1 MFVNLESAIRSTVW
15 AFALAE
21 VAWLGFHL
29 VCPLAGC
36 YLWAPSFYLDAYASC
51 GLDYWV
57 WPGAAWCGSYA
68 RTLLLGL
75 GLGLGL
81 GPAPAAAS
89 VPITT
94 SSQVIQSGDI
104 ISSSSL
110 TASVTIEGWA
120 AEMCAR
126 LAVATVPSTTA
137 PQAIQSGA
145 PVASGALTAEVKA
158 GDRNAEMQSRPVAS
172 ATVDEKGRAME
183 ASEKVRGDAVLKD
196 QTDRDRLCGE
206 ASYTGL
212 FKRGELERMA
222 RRRFQ
227 DPEPKREGR
236 WWYLIYWRD
245 VIENGRRRR
254 IRTRDKLGPA
264 TMPQREAKK
273 LAAELLR
280 PMNQGLESFG
290 SATLFMTFVNDAYR
304 AGVVPT
310 LAASTKERY
319 ESVLRNHLLPTFG
332 GVALR
337 DITPAAVQRY
347 FAGFAQRSLQHE
359 SVDKIRDV
367 LSAILGE
374 AIRCGMLTKNPVE
387 GVRLPKP
394 KQRRAAKHYLTPEE
408 FTKLVTELPEPY
420 ATMVFTA
427 GLTGLRPS
435 ELIGLHWNDLGEDCI
450 RVDERYYRGDWSEP
464 KSNASAATIPVGRE
478 VIERLHRLKLLT
490 VRVKAGRAT
499 RHYRVVKSHG
509 PADLVFQSLE
519 DGLPMRDNNVL
530 TRHIKP
536 AARKLGLDWVNWQ
549 VLRRSYATWL
559 KISGADPKDAQAL
572 MRHSRV
578 ATTLEIYQ
586 QHTPASQHR
595 AVENMGRLMQPS
607 STVN

>member
-1 MFVNLESAIRSTVW
+1 MSGEHPDAYFGFDW
-15 AFALAE
+15 ALAPNWLNSLATAFSYSPVWNLVSFSSWGF
-21 VAWLGFHL
+21 VAG
-29 VCPLAGC
+29 
-36 YLWAPSFYLDAYASC
+36 YLRFPANRMLPWTSS
-51 GLDYWV
+51 W
-57 WPGAAWCGSYA
+57 GSYTQ
-68 RTLLLGL
+68 TLLLGL
-75 GLGLGL
+75 GLGF
-81 GPAPAAAS
+81 GPVSAVAS
-89 VPITT
+89 VPSAISLDAIPEITPIAPHPTTT
-94 SSQVIQSGDI
+94 SLLIN
-104 ISSSSL
+104 
-110 TASVTIEGWA
+110 GWT
-120 AEMCAR
+120 AEMRMR
-126 LAVATVPSTTA
+126 LGRVTATNPAAPEGIQPGASTVS
-137 PQAIQSGA
+137 I
-145 PVASGALTAEVKA
+145 ALAGEVK
-158 GDRNAEMQSRPVAS
+158 GGGRNMEMESRPA
-172 ATVDEKGRAME
+172 APIPVDERGWVIE
-183 ASEKVRGDAVLKD
+183 AGEKVRGDVVPKD
-196 QTDRDRLCGE
+196 QSDRDRLCGE
-206 ASYTGL
+206 ASYAGL

-222 RRRFQ
+222 RRRYQ

-245 VIENGRRRR
+245 VIENGRRDR
-254 IRTRDKLGPA
+254 IRTRVKLAPA

-290 SATLFMTFVNDAYR
+290 SATLFISFVNDVYR

-319 ESVLRNHLLPTFG
+319 ESVLRNHLLPAFG

-337 DITPAAVQRY
+337 DITPSVVQLY
-347 FAGFAQRSLQHE
+347 FAGFAHGSLQHE

-367 LSAILGE
+367 LSAVLGE
-374 AIRCGMLTKNPVE
+374 AIRCGLLVKNPVE

-394 KQRRAAKHYLTPEE
+394 KRRRASKHYLTPEE
-408 FTKLVTELPEPY
+408 FTKLVMALPEPY
-420 ATMVFTA
+420 ATMVFAA

-435 ELIGLHWNDLGEDCI
+435 ELIGLHWDDLGEDCI

-478 VIERLHRLKLLT
+478 VIERLHRLRLLT
-490 VRVKAGRAT
+490 VEVKAGRGT
-499 RHYRVVKSHG
+499 RRYKLVKMDG
-509 PADLVFQSLE
+509 PGDLIFQSLE

-595 AVENMGRLMQPS
+595 AVENMGRLMQLP